1 MNSNFDNKLFFWN
14 PKIHKSMKSGFIIF
28 ILLLSS
34 FQQGSSQGKEYAN
47 EVLKVLCSEEY
58 HGRGYAFGSDKKTTD
73 YIIKELKKSK
83 VKAFNKEYKQ
93 AFNISVNTLPGN
105 IFLQIGHRK
114 LEPGVDYLTASFSNT
129 VSGKLNIVKL
139 NASVIDDSIEFR
151 RFIKKDF
158 SNKALLI
165 DTVGLKRK
173 DFSDGYRLITE
184 RNILKAKVV
193 IRIEDSNL
201 IYTPSQIRKNFS
213 LISIKR
219 NAIPANTDEI
229 TIDITSKYFEQYETN
244 NIIGYLK
251 GQSDSS
257 IVLSAHYDH
266 IGHMGL
272 NTFFPGANDNGSGVA
287 MLLNLAKHLAHE
299 RKLKYNIV
307 FMFFSGEELGLLG
320 SKYYTENPVFPISKI
335 KFLINLDMVGSG
347 DEGIKVV
354 NGSVFKDE
362 FQTLCDINQVNKYLP
377 DVKIRGAAANS
388 DHYFFYEKGV
398 RCFFIYTL
406 GKYKEYHNINDK
418 PENLPLNEFDDL
430 SKLLIDFINTF

>member
-1 MNSNFDNKLFFWN
+1 MKINLNIKLFFRIS
-14 PKIHKSMKSGFIIF
+14 KLQKSMKFGFIIY

-34 FQQGSSQGKEYAN
+34 FQQSYSQGKDYAY
-47 EVLKVLCSEEY
+47 EVLNILCSQEY
-58 HGRGYAFGSDKKTTD
+58 HGRGYEFGSDRKAAD
-73 YIIKELKKSK
+73 YIIKELKKNK

-93 AFNISVNTLPGN
+93 AFKINVNTLAGN
-105 IFLQIGHRK
+105 NFVQIGHRE
-114 LEPGVDYLTASFSNT
+114 LDPGVDYIIASFSNS
-129 VSGKLNIVKL
+129 VSGKFNIIKL

-151 RFIKKDF
+151 RFIKRDF
-158 SNKALLI
+158 SGKALLI
-165 DTVGLKRK
+165 DTVGIKRN
-173 DFSDGYRLITE
+173 DFSEGYRLITE
-184 RNILKAKVV
+184 RNILKAKIV
-193 IRIEDSNL
+193 IKIEDNNL
-201 IYTPSQIRKNFS
+201 IFTPSQIVKNFS
-213 LISIKR
+213 LISIR
-219 NAIPANTDEI
+219 RSALPTS
-229 TIDITSKYFEQYETN
+229 TGDITVDISSKFFEHYETN
-244 NIIGYLK
+244 NVIGFIK
-251 GQSDSS
+251 GETDSS
-257 IVLSAHYDH
+257 VVLSGHYDH

-272 NTFFPGANDNGSGVA
+272 NTYFPGANDNASGVA
-287 MLLNLAKHLAHE
+287 MLLNLAKLLSKE
-299 RKLKYNIV
+299 KKLKYTIV

-320 SKYYTENPVFPISKI
+320 SKYYTDNPMFPISKI

-362 FQTLCDINQVNKYLP
+362 FQILHDINQINNYLP
-377 DVKIRGAAANS
+377 DVKSRGAAANS